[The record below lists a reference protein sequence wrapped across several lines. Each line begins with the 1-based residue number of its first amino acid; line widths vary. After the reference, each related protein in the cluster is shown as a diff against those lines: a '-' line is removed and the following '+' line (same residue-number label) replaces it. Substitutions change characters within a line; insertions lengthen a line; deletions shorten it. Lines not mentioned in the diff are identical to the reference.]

1 MSIPAKLKYS
11 IEHEWIK
18 VDGDI
23 ATVGITDYAQGELG
37 DVVFVEMPQVGDEFE
52 SGESFGSIEAVK
64 AVSDLY
70 MPVSGT
76 IHAINDSLEDNP
88 AEVNAAPY
96 KEGWMVKIKMSNLS
110 ELDDLLS
117 ADDYASHIG

>member
-76 IHAINDSLEDNP
+76 IQEINENLEDNP
-88 AEVNAAPY
+88 AEVNSDPY
-96 KEGWMVKIKMSNLS
+96 NEGWMVKIKMSNPS